1 MEKALEAHKSEYESQ
16 PDVLFS
22 APARIHLLGEHAWYF
37 KDKTI
42 STGVNLPVYLS
53 ISQRNDAVI
62 NFYFPQLNE
71 RKKASIQNLRFR
83 KEDRWANVIKSVL
96 SAFINDKKA
105 CLGMDITVY
114 SDILPNAGFGITT
127 AIQAAAA
134 GAFRALFAPS
144 LTDRQLINLIDKGN
158 RTFLNTITYFSDI
171 YTAVFSKKNTCLFIN
186 HNNSEIDYLPFDFP
200 NTKIILT
207 DAQVPRISVWNEE
220 TLWTPDYACLLGDL
234 KISRNGVIMY
244 DDSDTEINEILSA
257 VKNEDYRRRLL
268 CIIKEQQLVID
279 AHDALKNGNFA
290 GFARS
295 VNKSHE
301 LLRDLFSI
309 SCPEIDWIVKRVQ
322 ENDFLTGRPAT
333 ACSRITGKGFGRCTY
348 TVINESEIENY
359 KNKLLEYEKIFGFHP
374 SMYEVETADGL
385 TRLM

>member
-1 MEKALEAHKSEYESQ
+1 MEKALEAHKSEYKSQ
-16 PDVLFS
+16 PDVIFS

-42 STGVNLPVYLS
+42 SMGVNLPVYIA
-53 ISQRNDAVI
+53 ISLRNDSSV

-71 RKKASIQNLRFR
+71 RKKILIQNLRFK
-83 KEDRWANVIKSVL
+83 KEDRWANGIKSVL
-96 SAFINDKKA
+96 YAFISEEKT
-105 CLGMDITVY
+105 CSGMDITVY

-127 AIQAAAA
+127 AIQAASA
-134 GAFRALFAPS
+134 GAFRALFAPD
-144 LTDRQLINLIDKGN
+144 LTDRQLISLIDKGT
-158 RTFLNTITYFSDI
+158 RSFLNTITYFSDI
-171 YTAVFSKKNTCLFIN
+171 YTAVYSKKDTCLLIN
-186 HNNSEIDYLPFDFP
+186 HNNSEVEYLPFVFP
-200 NTKIILT
+200 GTKIILT
-207 DAQVPRISVWNEE
+207 DAQVPRISVWKED
-220 TLWTPDYACLLGDL
+220 TLWKPDYACLLGDL
-234 KISRNGVIMY
+234 KISRNGIIMY

-268 CIIKEQQLVID
+268 CIIKEQHLLVD
-279 AHDALKNGNFA
+279 ACESLRNGNFA

-322 ENDFLTGRPAT
+322 ENDFLAGRPAT

-348 TVINESEIENY
+348 TMIPDIEVENY

-385 TRLM
+385 TRVM